1 MSSKAP
7 TAPTPAPRAS
17 AARSELRRELER
29 QGISGALAERLASD
43 LAAACASLTPEARR
57 GAITGLA
64 VASAVHREHAET
76 LRRSQRD
83 LAEIERLMAGFAAEL
98 KKVDEAVKILSTFVG
113 RIREQSAPDSDRI
126 VH

>member
-7 TAPTPAPRAS
+7 TARGDAS
-17 AARSELRRELER
+17 QAGSGRMELRRELER
-29 QGISGALAERLASD
+29 RGVTGELADRLASD
-43 LAAACASLTPEARR
+43 LAAACATLTPEARR
-57 GAITGLA
+57 GALTGMAL
-64 VASAVHREHAET
+64 ASAAHREHAEAM
-76 LRRSQRD
+76 RRSERD

-113 RIREQSAPDSDRI
+113 RIREQSASDPDRT